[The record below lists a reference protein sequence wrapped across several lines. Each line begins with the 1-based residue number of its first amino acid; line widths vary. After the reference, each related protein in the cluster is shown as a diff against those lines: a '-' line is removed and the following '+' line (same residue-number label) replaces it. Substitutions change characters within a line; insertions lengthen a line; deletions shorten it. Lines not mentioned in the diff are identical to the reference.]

1 MDEQLAP
8 TVNVKSYIRNGRVV
22 RASQRRGR
30 QGRGLGSAVASTAA
44 RAAGEAA
51 KKPLVDSYGKVGGLP
66 VPKGGAYG
74 EGIWANPD
82 GSIYGYAMEEDG
94 RITKTKP
101 PGWDQAH
108 AAKPS
113 SLTKAPSKTPRRG
126 RGKLGGGIAGGRP

>member
-1 MDEQLAP
+1 MP
-8 TVNVKSYIRNGRVV
+8 TVNVKSYIRNGRLV

-30 QGRGLGSAVASTAA
+30 DGRGIGAAVAGAGARAASTAA
-44 RAAGEAA
+44 T
-51 KKPLVDSYGKVGGLP
+51 KPVHNTNGQVGGLP

-74 EGIWANPD
+74 GGIWANPD
-82 GSIYGYAMEEDG
+82 GTIYGYAMTEDG

>member
-22 RASQRRGR
+22 RASVRRGR
-30 QGRGLGSAVASTAA
+30 EGRGVGVAVAGAGA
-44 RAAGEAA
+44 RAASSAA
-51 KKPLVDSYGKVGGLP
+51 ARSSIDAYGKVGGLP

-74 EGIWANPD
+74 GGIWANPD
-82 GSIYGYAMEEDG
+82 GTIYGYAMTEDG